1 VNCDLPT
8 SGETPVRAIRVTDE
22 CWVMGVVTD
31 TAASERV
38 CVAIDKV
45 DSRKQ
50 RGDDRGT
57 HPGVQGIDENV
68 EDQRPEW
75 MI

>member
-1 VNCDLPT
+1 
-8 SGETPVRAIRVTDE
+8 
-22 CWVMGVVTD
+22 MGVVTD